1 MPAQKGNSSFTDTDG
16 RKIFVKLTGM
26 KNIALRI
33 TAVMAAAMT
42 AILPSS
48 AQQYPDGII
57 DKTVAVVGNE
67 MISIS
72 QIEEEVQIMRA
83 QGMASDRNIRCELLE
98 QMMTSKL
105 FLIQARLDSLT
116 VNNDMVE
123 AELSNRVDNIRTQLG
138 GDENVEKY
146 FGKPLYKL
154 RQEWRQTLQDQ
165 SLTQQMQQNVASSA
179 PEMTPF
185 DVQEYVDATDSLD
198 LPVVPIKYQLSQIC
212 IYPDREA
219 ANLAVKDRLLA
230 IRERIMNGEKFA
242 VLARI
247 YSQDP
252 GSARRG
258 GELGMASK
266 SVFWP
271 AFSDAAMALKPGI
284 VSQIVETP
292 DGFHIIEVLEK
303 KGDMFNARHIL
314 MKPEYTADD
323 MEKAFKTLDSLKTEL
338 QNGAVSFDLAAR
350 FYSQDPST
358 RTNGGQM
365 SDPNTGSSYFE
376 IDQLKPED
384 YNAIKDLK
392 EGEISAP
399 FESRDNEG
407 RSGNTVYKIVK
418 VDKIIPAHT
427 ASFEEDYN
435 LLMEQAKN
443 ELAMKAIDDFID
455 GKLATTYIV
464 IDPLFKDC
472 YFEHDGWYT
481 KFRETE

>member
-1 MPAQKGNSSFTDTDG
+1 MNNIL
-16 RKIFVKLTGM
+16 KIGAVLLSGC
-26 KNIALRI
+26 ALHL
-33 TAVMAAAMT
+33 AV
-42 AILPSS
+42 S
-48 AQQYPDGII
+48 AQTYPDGLI

-72 QIEEEVQIMRA
+72 SLEEEVQVMRA
-83 QGMASDRNIRCELLE
+83 QGMVSDRNIRCEILE
-98 QMMTSKL
+98 QMMISKL

-123 AELSNRVDNIRTQLG
+123 AELSNRIDNIRTQLG

-165 SLTQQMQQNVASSA
+165 NLTQEMQRNVAGSA
-179 PEMTPF
+179 PGMTPY
-185 DVQEYVDATDSLD
+185 DVREYVENTDSLD
-198 LPVVPIKYQLSQIC
+198 LPIVPIKYQLSQIC

-230 IRERIMNGEKFA
+230 IRERIMNGEKFS

-271 AFSDAAMALKPGI
+271 AFSDAAMSLKPGI
-284 VSQIVETP
+284 ISQIVETP

-314 MKPEYTADD
+314 MKPEYTEDD
-323 MEKAFKTLDSLKTEL
+323 RTKAFATLDSLKAEL

-350 FYSQDPST
+350 FYSQDPAT

-365 SDPNTGSSYFE
+365 ADPNTGSSYFE

-384 YNAIKDLK
+384 YNAIKNLK
-392 EGEISAP
+392 EGEISEP

-407 RSGNTVYKIVK
+407 RSGNTVYKILK
-418 VDKIIPAHT
+418 VDKILPAHT
-427 ASFEEDYN
+427 ASFTEDYN
-435 LLMEQAKN
+435 LLMEQAQN
-443 ELAMKAIDDFID
+443 ERAMEAIDEFVKQKIEE
-455 GKLATTYIV
+455 TYIV
-464 IDPLFKDC
+464 IDPIFKDC
-472 YFEHDGWYT
+472 PFDQEGWAS
-481 KFRETE
+481 KFRTEE